1 MEEIKQIL
9 YRGFIG
15 EAQAHLLYFFFA
27 HKVEDELI

>member
-27 HKVEDELI
+27 HKAEEEIN